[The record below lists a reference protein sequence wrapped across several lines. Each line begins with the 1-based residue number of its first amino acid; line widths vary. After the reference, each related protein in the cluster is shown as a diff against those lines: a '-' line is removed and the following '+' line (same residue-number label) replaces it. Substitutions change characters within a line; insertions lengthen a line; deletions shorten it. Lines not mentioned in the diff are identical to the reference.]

1 MHTAAES
8 QSSGASGTS
17 RSRRT
22 WIIAA
27 SGVAILATI
36 AAGRA
41 ITGHGSPQ
49 PSAPPAPQVTV
60 AAAIGRPVT
69 DWDEFTGHLESV
81 DMVDVRPRVSGYVER
96 VAFTEGAMVH
106 KGDVLFVI
114 DQRPYEADVDKAK
127 ADLAQAETRR
137 TLAQSEVARAQHLL
151 AAQAISRQDF
161 DTRTSASAEGDAAV
175 QAAQAE
181 LTTAQLNLE
190 WTTVRAPISGRVGR
204 ALVTPGNLVQA
215 GAANAT
221 PLTSVVSLDP
231 IYVYFDGDE
240 QTYLKDLGLA
250 SESGTRAAQQISA
263 KRTVYMGLA
272 DESGYPHEGHIDFVD
287 NTLDPVAGTI
297 RARAVFANHDHRL
310 TPGLFARIKL
320 VGSRS
325 YQATLIRDD
334 AVGTDQDRKF
344 VFVLKPDSSVDYRAI
359 TLGPMDDGLRV
370 VKQGLTPGDRVVV
383 NGLQRVRPG
392 IKVNPTIVPMTPPSD
407 SQPAIA
413 SSH

>member
-8 QSSGASGTS
+8 QSPSELDTP

-22 WIIAA
+22 WIIAGA
-27 SGVAILATI
+27 VVAILATI
-36 AAGRA
+36 AATRA
-41 ITGHGSPQ
+41 IGGHGSQQQGP
-49 PSAPPAPQVTV
+49 PPAPQVTV
-60 AAAIGRPVT
+60 AAAVGRPVT

-96 VAFTEGAMVH
+96 VAFTEGTMVH
-106 KGDVLFVI
+106 KGDVLFII
-114 DQRPYEADVDKAK
+114 DQRPYAADVEKAK

-137 TLAQSEVARAQHLL
+137 TLAQSEVARAKHLL

-175 QAAQAE
+175 QAAQAA
-181 LTTAQLNLE
+181 LTTAELNLE
-190 WTTVRAPISGRVGR
+190 WTTVRAPITGRVGR
-204 ALVTPGNLVQA
+204 AQVTPGNLVQA

-221 PLTSVVSLDP
+221 PLTTVVSLDP

-250 SESGTRAAQQISA
+250 PQAGARGVQQAA
-263 KRTVYMGLA
+263 KRTVFMGLA
-272 DESGYPHEGHIDFVD
+272 DETGYPHEGHIDFVD
-287 NTLDPVAGTI
+287 NKLDPVAGTI
-297 RARAVFANHDHRL
+297 RARAVFTNADHRL

-320 VGSRS
+320 VGSHS

-344 VFVLKPDSSVDYRAI
+344 VFVLKPDNSVDYRAI

-370 VKQGLTPGDRVVV
+370 VKHGLTPGERVVV

-392 IKVNPTIVPMTPPSD
+392 VKVNPTVVPMTPPSD
-407 SQPAIA
+407 SQPAVA
-413 SSH
+413 STH

>member
-8 QSSGASGTS
+8 QSPSELDTP

-22 WIIAA
+22 WIIAGA
-27 SGVAILATI
+27 VVAILATI
-36 AAGRA
+36 AATRA
-41 ITGHGSPQ
+41 IGGRGSQQQGP
-49 PSAPPAPQVTV
+49 PPAPQVTV
-60 AAAIGRPVT
+60 AAAVGRPVT

-96 VAFTEGAMVH
+96 VAFTEGTMVH
-106 KGDVLFVI
+106 KGDVLFII
-114 DQRPYEADVDKAK
+114 DQRPYAADVEKAK

-137 TLAQSEVARAQHLL
+137 TLAQSEVARAKHLL
-151 AAQAISRQDF
+151 TAQAISRQDF

-175 QAAQAE
+175 QAAQAA
-181 LTTAQLNLE
+181 LTTAELNLE
-190 WTTVRAPISGRVGR
+190 WTTVRAPITGRVGR
-204 ALVTPGNLVQA
+204 AQVTPGNLVQA

-221 PLTSVVSLDP
+221 PLTTVVSLDP

-250 SESGTRAAQQISA
+250 PQAGAHGVQQAA
-263 KRTVYMGLA
+263 KRTVFMGLA
-272 DESGYPHEGHIDFVD
+272 DETGYPHEGHIDFVD
-287 NTLDPVAGTI
+287 NKLDPVAGTI
-297 RARAVFANHDHRL
+297 RARAVFTNADHRL

-320 VGSRS
+320 VGSHS

-344 VFVLKPDSSVDYRAI
+344 VFVLKPDNSVDYRAI

-370 VKQGLTPGDRVVV
+370 VKHGLTPGERVVV

-392 IKVNPTIVPMTPPSD
+392 VKVNPTVVPMTPPSD
-407 SQPAIA
+407 SQPAVA
-413 SSH
+413 STH

>member
-1 MHTAAES
+1 MPNQPES
-8 QSSGASGTS
+8 QSPGASQPS

-22 WIIAA
+22 WIIA
-27 SGVAILATI
+27 GTVVAILATL

-41 ITGHGSPQ
+41 ISAKGDQPQ
-49 PSAPPAPQVTV
+49 GPPPAPQVTV

-96 VAFTEGAMVH
+96 VAFTEGAMVN

-114 DQRPYEADVDKAK
+114 DPRPYEADVEKAK

-137 TLAQSEVARAQHLL
+137 TLAQTEVARANHLL
-151 AAQAISRQDF
+151 AAQAISRQDY
-161 DTRTSASAEGDAAV
+161 DTRTSASAEGEAGV
-175 QAAQAE
+175 QAAQAA

-190 WTTVRAPISGRVGR
+190 WTTVRAPITGRVGR

-221 PLTSVVSLDP
+221 PLTTVVSLDP

-240 QTYLKDLGLA
+240 QTYLKDLGLSPRA
-250 SESGTRAAQQISA
+250 AGAAQQNV
-263 KRTVYMGLA
+263 RRVVYMGLA
-272 DESGYPHEGHIDFVD
+272 DETDYPHEGHIDFVD

-297 RARAVFANHDHRL
+297 RARAVFENHDHRL

-320 VGSRS
+320 VGSKS
-325 YQATLIRDD
+325 YDATLIRDD

-344 VFVLKPDSSVDYRAI
+344 VFVLKPDNTVDYRAI

-370 VKQGLTPGDRVVV
+370 VKQGLKPGERVVV
-383 NGLQRVRPG
+383 NGLQSVRPG
-392 IKVNPTIVPMTPPSD
+392 AKVTPSVVPMTPPSD
-407 SQPAIA
+407 SQPSVA
-413 SSH
+413 STH

>member
-1 MHTAAES
+1 
-8 QSSGASGTS
+8 
-17 RSRRT
+17 
-22 WIIAA
+22 
-27 SGVAILATI
+27 
-36 AAGRA
+36 
-41 ITGHGSPQ
+41 
-49 PSAPPAPQVTV
+49 
-60 AAAIGRPVT
+60 
-69 DWDEFTGHLESV
+69 
-81 DMVDVRPRVSGYVER
+81 
-96 VAFTEGAMVH
+96 
-106 KGDVLFVI
+106 
-114 DQRPYEADVDKAK
+114 
-127 ADLAQAETRR
+127 
-137 TLAQSEVARAQHLL
+137 
-151 AAQAISRQDF
+151 
-161 DTRTSASAEGDAAV
+161 
-175 QAAQAE
+175 
-181 LTTAQLNLE
+181 
-190 WTTVRAPISGRVGR
+190 VGR

-250 SESGTRAAQQISA
+250 PESGAHAAQQA
-263 KRTVYMGLA
+263 ARRTVYMGLA
-272 DESGYPHEGHIDFVD
+272 DETGYPHEGHIDFVD
-287 NTLDPVAGTI
+287 NKLDPVAGTI
-297 RARAVFANHDHRL
+297 RARAVFANPDHRL

-392 IKVNPTIVPMTPPSD
+392 IKVKPTVVPMTPPSD
-407 SQPAIA
+407 SQPAVA

>member
-1 MHTAAES
+1 MHNAAEA
-8 QSSGASGTS
+8 QSSGALNSE

-22 WIIAA
+22 WIIAG
-27 SGVAILATI
+27 SIVAILATI

-41 ITGHGSPQ
+41 ISGHESGQ
-49 PSAPPAPQVTV
+49 PPAPPAPPVTV
-60 AAAIGRPVT
+60 AAAVGRPVT

-96 VAFTEGAMVH
+96 VAFTEGTMVH

-114 DQRPYEADVDKAK
+114 DQRPYEAEVEKAK

-137 TLAQSEVARAQHLL
+137 TLAQSEVARAKHLL
-151 AAQAISRQDF
+151 AAQAISRQDY
-161 DTRTSASAEGDAAV
+161 DTRTSASTEGDAAV

-181 LTTAQLNLE
+181 LTTAELNLE

-204 ALVTPGNLVQA
+204 AQVTPGNLVQA

-240 QTYLKDLGLA
+240 QTYLKDLGLSA
-250 SESGTRAAQQISA
+250 ESGVRGARQSA

-272 DESGYPHEGHIDFVD
+272 DEDGYPHEGHIDFVD
-287 NTLDPVAGTI
+287 NKLDPVAGTI
-297 RARAVFANHDHRL
+297 RARAVFANPDHRL

-320 VGSRS
+320 VGSHT
-325 YQATLIRDD
+325 YAATLIRDD

-344 VFVLKPDSSVDYRAI
+344 VFVLKPDNTVDYRAI
-359 TLGPMDDGLRV
+359 TLGPLSDGLRV
-370 VKQGLTPGDRVVV
+370 VKQGLAPGERVVV
-383 NGLQRVRPG
+383 NGLQRVRAG
-392 IKVNPTIVPMTPPSD
+392 VKVNATLAPMVPDTLDHAAVS
-407 SQPAIA
+407 A
-413 SSH
+413 H

>member
-1 MHTAAES
+1 MQNRAES
-8 QSSGASGTS
+8 PSLGAPTSS

-22 WIIAA
+22 WIIAG
-27 SGVAILATI
+27 SIVVILATI
-36 AAGRA
+36 AAGRV
-41 ITGHGSPQ
+41 ISGHDA
-49 PSAPPAPQVTV
+49 APPAGPPAPPVTV
-60 AAAIGRPVT
+60 AAAIGRQVT
-69 DWDEFTGHLESV
+69 DEDEFTGHLESV

-114 DQRPYEADVDKAK
+114 DPRPYEADVEKAK

-137 TLAQSEVARAQHLL
+137 TLAQSEVARAKHLL

-175 QAAQAE
+175 EAAQAA

-190 WTTVRAPISGRVGR
+190 WTTVRSPITGKVGR

-215 GAANAT
+215 GVSSAT
-221 PLTSVVSLDP
+221 PLTTVVSLDP

-240 QTYLKDLGLA
+240 QTYLKDLGAA
-250 SESGTRAAQQISA
+250 SGSAAGAARPSA
-263 KRTVYMGLA
+263 RRTVYMGLA

-287 NTLDPVAGTI
+287 NKLDPVAGTI
-297 RARAVFANHDHRL
+297 RARAVFANTDHRL

-320 VGSRS
+320 PGSRS
-325 YQATLIRDD
+325 YNATLIRDD

-344 VFVLKPDSSVDYRAI
+344 VFVLKPDNSVDYRAI
-359 TLGPMDDGLRV
+359 TLGPMDGGLRV
-370 VKQGLTPGDRVVV
+370 VKHGLAPGERVVV

-392 IKVNPTIVPMTPPSD
+392 VKVTPTLVPMAAPSD
-407 SQPAIA
+407 SQASAVA
-413 SSH
+413 SSR

>member
-1 MHTAAES
+1 MHNAAEA
-8 QSSGASGTS
+8 QSSGALNGE
-17 RSRRT
+17 RSRRP
-22 WIIAA
+22 WIIAG
-27 SGVAILATI
+27 SIVAILATI

-41 ITGHGSPQ
+41 ISGHESGQ
-49 PSAPPAPQVTV
+49 PPAPPAPPVTV
-60 AAAIGRPVT
+60 AAAVGRPVT

-96 VAFTEGAMVH
+96 VAFTEGTMVH

-114 DQRPYEADVDKAK
+114 DQRPYEAEVEKAK

-137 TLAQSEVARAQHLL
+137 TLAQSEVARAKHLL
-151 AAQAISRQDF
+151 AAQAISRQDY
-161 DTRTSASAEGDAAV
+161 DTRTSASTEGDAAV

-181 LTTAQLNLE
+181 LTTAELNLE

-204 ALVTPGNLVQA
+204 AQVTPGNLVQA

-240 QTYLKDLGLA
+240 QTYLKDLGLSA
-250 SESGTRAAQQISA
+250 ESGVRGAQQSA

-272 DESGYPHEGHIDFVD
+272 DEDGYPHEGHIDFVD
-287 NTLDPVAGTI
+287 NKLDPVAGTI
-297 RARAVFANHDHRL
+297 RARAVFANPDHRL

-370 VKQGLTPGDRVVV
+370 VKQGLKPGERVVV

-392 IKVNPTIVPMTPPSD
+392 IKVNPTVVPMTPPSD
-407 SQPAIA
+407 SQPAVA

>member
-1 MHTAAES
+1 MHTETELQSTGAARTT
-8 QSSGASGTS
+8 A
-17 RSRRT
+17 SRRT
-22 WIIAA
+22 WIIA
-27 SGVAILATI
+27 GTVVAILATV

-41 ITGHGSPQ
+41 ITARDDQPQ
-49 PSAPPAPQVTV
+49 GPPPAPPVTV
-60 AAAIGRPVT
+60 AAAIARPVT

-96 VAFTEGAMVH
+96 VAFTEGAMVT
-106 KGDVLFVI
+106 KGDILFI
-114 DQRPYEADVDKAK
+114 TDPRPYEADVAKAK

-151 AAQAISRQDF
+151 AAQAISRQDY

-175 QAAQAE
+175 QAAQAA

-190 WTTVRAPISGRVGR
+190 WTTVRAPITGRVGR

-215 GAANAT
+215 GASNAT
-221 PLTSVVSLDP
+221 PLTTVVSLDP

-250 SESGTRAAQQISA
+250 PESGARGAQQNA
-263 KRTVYMGLA
+263 KRVVYMGLA
-272 DESGYPHEGHIDFVD
+272 DETGYPHEGYIDFVD
-287 NTLDPVAGTI
+287 NKLDPVAGTI
-297 RARAVFANHDHRL
+297 RARAVFPNHDHRL
-310 TPGLFARIKL
+310 TPGLFARIKI
-320 VGSRS
+320 VGSTS

-344 VFVLKPDSSVDYRAI
+344 VFVLKPDSTVDYRAI
-359 TLGPMDDGLRV
+359 TLGPMDKGLRV
-370 VKQGLTPGDRVVV
+370 VKHGLAPGERVVV

-392 IKVNPTIVPMTPPSD
+392 AKVTPSVVPMTPPSD
-407 SQPAIA
+407 SQPSVA
-413 SSH
+413 SVH

>member
-1 MHTAAES
+1 MHTAAET
-8 QSSGASGTS
+8 QSPSELDTP

-22 WIIAA
+22 WIIAGA
-27 SGVAILATI
+27 VVAILATI
-36 AAGRA
+36 AATRA
-41 ITGHGSPQ
+41 IAGRGSQQQGP
-49 PSAPPAPQVTV
+49 PPAPQVTV
-60 AAAIGRPVT
+60 AAAVGRPVT

-114 DQRPYEADVDKAK
+114 DQRPYAADVEKAK
-127 ADLAQAETRR
+127 ADVAQAETRR
-137 TLAQSEVARAQHLL
+137 TLAQSEVARAKHLL

-175 QAAQAE
+175 QAAQAA

-190 WTTVRAPISGRVGR
+190 WTTVRAPITGRVGR
-204 ALVTPGNLVQA
+204 AQVTPGNLVQA

-221 PLTSVVSLDP
+221 PLTTVVSLDP

-250 SESGTRAAQQISA
+250 PQAGARGAQRVA
-263 KRTVYMGLA
+263 KRTVFMGLA
-272 DESGYPHEGHIDFVD
+272 DETGYPHEGHIDFVD

-297 RARAVFANHDHRL
+297 RARAVFTNADHRL

-320 VGSRS
+320 VGSHS

-344 VFVLKPDSSVDYRAI
+344 VFVLKPDNSVDYRAI

-370 VKQGLTPGDRVVV
+370 VKHGLTPGERVVV

-392 IKVNPTIVPMTPPSD
+392 VKVNPTVVPMTPPSD
-407 SQPAIA
+407 SQPAVA
-413 SSH
+413 STH

>member
-8 QSSGASGTS
+8 QSPGASDTP

-22 WIIAA
+22 WIIAG
-27 SGVAILATI
+27 SVIVILATI

-41 ITGHGSPQ
+41 IGDHGSQQ
-49 PSAPPAPQVTV
+49 PAAPPAPQVTV
-60 AAAIGRPVT
+60 AAAVGRSVT

-114 DQRPYEADVDKAK
+114 DQRPYEADVEKAK

-137 TLAQSEVARAQHLL
+137 TLAQSEVARAKHLL
-151 AAQAISRQDF
+151 AAQAISRQDY

-175 QAAQAE
+175 QAAQAA
-181 LTTAQLNLE
+181 LTTAELNLE
-190 WTTVRAPISGRVGR
+190 WTTVRAPITGRVGR

-215 GAANAT
+215 GASNAT
-221 PLTSVVSLDP
+221 PLTTVVSLDP

-250 SESGTRAAQQISA
+250 PGRSARGAQQAA
-263 KRTVYMGLA
+263 KRTVFMGLA
-272 DESGYPHEGHIDFVD
+272 DETGYPHEGHIDFVD

-297 RARAVFANHDHRL
+297 RARAVFANADHRL

-320 VGSRS
+320 VGSHS

-344 VFVLKPDSSVDYRAI
+344 VFVLKPDNSVDYRAI

-370 VKQGLTPGDRVVV
+370 VKQGLTPGERVVV

-392 IKVNPTIVPMTPPSD
+392 IKVNPTVVQMTPPSD
-407 SQPAIA
+407 SAAAVA
-413 SSH
+413 STH

>member
-1 MHTAAES
+1 MQNQSESHSPGAS
-8 QSSGASGTS
+8 QSP

-22 WIIAA
+22 WIVAGTA
-27 SGVAILATI
+27 VAILATL

-41 ITGHGSPQ
+41 ITAKEEQPQ
-49 PSAPPAPQVTV
+49 GPPPAPPVTV

-114 DQRPYEADVDKAK
+114 DPRPYEADVEKAK

-137 TLAQSEVARAQHLL
+137 TLAQTEVARANHLL
-151 AAQAISRQDF
+151 AAQAISRQDY
-161 DTRTSASAEGDAAV
+161 DTRTSASAEGEGAV
-175 QAAQAE
+175 QAAQAA

-190 WTTVRAPISGRVGR
+190 WTTVRAPITGRVGR

-215 GAANAT
+215 GASNAT
-221 PLTSVVSLDP
+221 PLTTVVSLDP

-240 QTYLKDLGLA
+240 QTYLKDLGLSPRA
-250 SESGTRAAQQISA
+250 GGTAAQPNV
-263 KRTVYMGLA
+263 KRVVYMGLA
-272 DESGYPHEGHIDFVD
+272 DETGYPHEGHIDFVD
-287 NTLDPVAGTI
+287 NALDPVAGTI
-297 RARAVFANHDHRL
+297 RARAVFENHDHRL

-320 VGSRS
+320 VGSKS
-325 YQATLIRDD
+325 YDATLIRDD

-344 VFVLKPDSSVDYRAI
+344 VFVLKPDNTVDYRAV

-370 VKQGLTPGDRVVV
+370 VKQGLKPGERVVV

-392 IKVNPTIVPMTPPSD
+392 AKVTPTVVPMTPPSD
-407 SQPAIA
+407 SQPSVA
-413 SSH
+413 STH

>member
-1 MHTAAES
+1 MHNAAEP
-8 QSSGASGTS
+8 QSSGASDTP

-22 WIIAA
+22 WIIAG
-27 SGVAILATI
+27 SIVAILATL

-41 ITGHGSPQ
+41 IGGHGSQ
-49 PSAPPAPQVTV
+49 QQGAPPAPPVTV
-60 AAAIGRPVT
+60 AAAVGRPVT
-69 DWDEFTGHLESV
+69 DYDEFTGHLESV

-114 DQRPYEADVDKAK
+114 DQRPYEADVEKAK

-137 TLAQSEVARAQHLL
+137 TLAQSEVARAKHLL
-151 AAQAISRQDF
+151 AAQAISRQDY

-175 QAAQAE
+175 QAAQAA

-190 WTTVRAPISGRVGR
+190 WTTVTAPITGRVGR
-204 ALVTPGNLVQA
+204 AQVTPGNLVQA
-215 GAANAT
+215 GAPNVG
-221 PLTSVVSLDP
+221 PLTTVVSLDP

-250 SESGTRAAQQISA
+250 PQAGARAVQKAA
-263 KRTVYMGLA
+263 TRTVFMGLA
-272 DESGYPHEGHIDFVD
+272 DEDGYPHQGHIDFVD
-287 NTLDPVAGTI
+287 NKLDPVAGTI
-297 RARAVFANHDHRL
+297 RARAVFANADHRL

-320 VGSRS
+320 VGSHS

-344 VFVLKPDSSVDYRAI
+344 VFVLKPDNSVEYRAI
-359 TLGPMDDGLRV
+359 TLGQMDDGLRV
-370 VKQGLTPGDRVVV
+370 VRQGLKPGERVVV

-392 IKVNPTIVPMTPPSD
+392 VKVQPTVVPMTPPSD
-407 SQPAIA
+407 SQPAVA
-413 SSH
+413 STH